1 MVPFNRPPT
10 SDEMQY
16 AGDIIR
22 GKLPFDVKVIIA
34 STIAGAVFGIAVGI
48 SSASSQEAPLDL
60 GFTAMTAVVCAL
72 TFAVIAILIMNSIR
86 SIQAV
91 YRIWLPARIIFWAA
105 IAWLVL
111 RWVKRLQF
119 IFIVGPANAVSQ
131 IVLGTLGLI
140 FFVLFLNIGIRLVFI
155 VYCMVTGKDED
166 EIVTRSI
173 AAQDRASQDLP
184 SRDQPS
190 QDGV

>member
-16 AGDIIR
+16 AGDVLR
-22 GKLPFDVKVIIA
+22 GKRPFDVRVFIVCA
-34 STIAGAVFGIAVGI
+34 VVGALAGIAIGI
-48 SSASSQEAPLDL
+48 SSSLAQEAPLDL
-60 GFTAMTAVVCAL
+60 GFTAMTAIACAL
-72 TFAVIAILIMNSIR
+72 TFAVIAMLIMNSIR

-140 FFVLFLNIGIRLVFI
+140 FFVLFLNIGIRLAFI

-173 AAQDRASQDLP
+173 AAQDRAPQD
-184 SRDQPS
+184 R
-190 QDGV
+190 V